1 VEKKEMR
8 PPSPRREAIF
18 RFVRER
24 ILAGDP
30 PTVREVQEAFGFRA
44 VESARS
50 HLEGLVAAGRL
61 VKTRGRARGY
71 RLPAAV
77 GPPVWVPL
85 VGRVAAG
92 GLTLA
97 VEEVEGYVP
106 VQARGGAE
114 LFALRVRGESMVG
127 AAILDGD
134 VVVVRRQATAES
146 GEIVVARVGDE
157 ATVKRLR
164 RIEGRVEL
172 HPENPAFAPI
182 VVAPEAVE
190 ILGKV
195 VEVHR
200 YLEPVAL
207 GDRME
212 RDAPYGQMEGVSPP
226 STGGEAS
233 RTRGGWRGG
242 RVASPSRSGA
252 E

>member
-1 VEKKEMR
+1 MGKR
-8 PPSPRREAIF
+8 PVGQTREAIF

-61 VKTRGRARGY
+61 AKAAGRARGY
-71 RLPAAV
+71 RLPDGG

-85 VGRVAAG
+85 LGRVAAG

-97 VEEVEGYVP
+97 VEAVEGYVP
-106 VQARGGAE
+106 VRPRGGAE

-146 GEIVVARVGDE
+146 GEIVVARIGDE

-164 RIEGRVEL
+164 RVAGRVEL

-182 VVAPEAVE
+182 VVAPGAMEL
-190 ILGKV
+190 LGKV

-200 YLEPVAL
+200 HLEP
-207 GDRME
+207 
-212 RDAPYGQMEGVSPP
+212 
-226 STGGEAS
+226 
-233 RTRGGWRGG
+233 G
-242 RVASPSRSGA
+242 R
-252 E
+252 